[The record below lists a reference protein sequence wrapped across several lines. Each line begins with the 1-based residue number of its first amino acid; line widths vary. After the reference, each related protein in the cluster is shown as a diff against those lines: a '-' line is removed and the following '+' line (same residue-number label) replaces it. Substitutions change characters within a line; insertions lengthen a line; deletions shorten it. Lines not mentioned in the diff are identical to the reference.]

1 MSKHISLSES
11 EYTESEDATT
21 VLSDDNIKERK
32 KERKNPLKI
41 ENLTEDQ
48 YEKINDILNDT
59 RVKGITK
66 KGHLRKSYT
75 ISDKKKQHMEKLVA
89 MQKEKKEQR
98 LLKLERKEQEEDRR
112 IADLKIAKLY
122 EEKIQLLENENKKA
136 KERRNR
142 KNEQKKQIKKPHHVK
157 KQETET
163 EFTETEPEKSN
174 KKPIERVEQYKPF
187 FNIIR

>member
-66 KGHLRKSYT
+66 KD
-75 ISDKKKQHMEKLVA
+75 I
-89 MQKEKKEQR
+89 
-98 LLKLERKEQEEDRR
+98 
-112 IADLKIAKLY
+112 
-122 EEKIQLLENENKKA
+122 
-136 KERRNR
+136 
-142 KNEQKKQIKKPHHVK
+142 
-157 KQETET
+157 
-163 EFTETEPEKSN
+163 
-174 KKPIERVEQYKPF
+174 
-187 FNIIR
+187 